1 MGAFPAARLRHSG
14 VFRARAREITSL
26 LQVLFKSVVIQLPL
40 VSPAQERHPFQ
51 RHSGVF
57 IGWSG
62 EANVAPVRRKNKYE
76 KTFCSFAYRTLNRGS
91 PSVVFCADIYY
102 KLWYLSSWFNIL
114 FIHITVHCVQAPCTP
129 CFPLITFT
137 DRA

>member
-14 VFRARAREITSL
+14 VFRARPREITSL

-40 VSPAQERHPFQ
+40 VSPAQERRPFQ

-76 KTFCSFAYRTLNRGS
+76 KTFSYGTLNRGS

-102 KLWYLSSWFNIL
+102 MVP
-114 FIHITVHCVQAPCTP
+114 FIMVQHFCSFTLLYIVFKHPAP
-129 CFPLITFT
+129 PLITFT